1 MPVTPAACHRDQP
14 AGRVPAGRVS
24 AGLPAAACGSSAAAC
39 SPASTSSPSRS
50 GNETGDELLA
60 RVREAAEVPAY
71 TYAGGD
77 SGDDHMG
84 WEMLAAR
91 FAGLDAWMCSHD

>member
-1 MPVTPAACHRDQP
+1 MKQET
-14 AGRVPAGRVS
+14 
-24 AGLPAAACGSSAAAC
+24 
-39 SPASTSSPSRS
+39 
-50 GNETGDELLA
+50 TGDELLA
-60 RVREAAEVPAY
+60 RVREAAEVPPY

-91 FAGLDAWMCSHD
+91 FAGLDAWMCSHDKEPPQEWQR